1 MGNLI
6 NCKDCGK
13 EISKK
18 AKTCPH
24 CGAKVKKKKIG
35 LGIVI
40 GIIALFIIVSAAS
53 NGSKTNSNNVSQKS
67 TSANSS
73 TKKDK
78 KSEIT
83 KEIYD
88 KIQNNMTKEEVKK
101 LLGEPTSVS
110 ESETPGVGKMELYH
124 YQKTFDTKA
133 ITITFF
139 NGKVYTKNWTQL

>member
-1 MGNLI
+1 MI

-13 EISKK
+13 EVSKK

-35 LGIVI
+35 LVIVI
-40 GIIALFIIVSAAS
+40 GIIALFIIISTTS
-53 NGSKTNSNNVSQKS
+53 NSSKTNSNNVAQKS
-67 TSANSS
+67 TSTNSN
-73 TKKDK
+73 TNKDK

-83 KEIYD
+83 KETYD
-88 KIQNNMTKEEVKK
+88 KIQNDMTKEEVKA
-101 LLGEPTSVS
+101 LLGEATSIS

-124 YQKTFDTKA
+124 YQKTLDTKA

-139 NGKVYTKNWTQL
+139 NGKVYAKNWTQL